1 MQSKKLDELVAQMEN
16 YLECWKQF
24 NYFVN
29 LARAKKFGPDEENQ
43 FLEVKS
49 VIVQE
54 LELIYAA
61 MEFASPTK
69 EEVHSLIGAAPS
81 IRYLSELTDGA
92 LRGVENQWHK
102 IYISFQALLGQL
114 KVKQRE
120 LEGESKL
127 SMIFGGGTSKK
138 KSDKQ

>member
-69 EEVHSLIGAAPS
+69 DEVHALIGAAPS

-127 SMIFGGGTSKK
+127 SSIFGGSNKK
-138 KSDKQ
+138 KAEAK